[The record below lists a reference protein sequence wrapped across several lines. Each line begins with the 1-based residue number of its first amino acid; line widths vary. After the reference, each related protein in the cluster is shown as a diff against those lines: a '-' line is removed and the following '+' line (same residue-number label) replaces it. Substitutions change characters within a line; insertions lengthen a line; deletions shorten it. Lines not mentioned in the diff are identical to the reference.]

1 MRTLASLLAAA
12 VIAAFGL
19 TGTAF
24 ADPFADPPAEN
35 LVTFGDVSGDNNDGG
50 LDATGPDN
58 GNAAVNTTFTS
69 LGWDGANGGTLVL
82 RFTDNVCLNGA
93 DPDFTVFEVGVGEGG
108 ADEPYDVSVGLIG
121 GGLTSAGSG
130 VGDDI
135 FNSPV
140 AAFNRISITGT
151 GDLTGTTSGP
161 DIDAV
166 ECFFTL
172 DQLDIEKAFADN
184 PQDGGALDEID
195 VRVKGETAVGDQQ
208 FKAFTIKIT
217 NNTGINTGFAGL
229 TFFDAVPAEY
239 DLDPDGESPS
249 LDATNNDCADG
260 VCNGIAEDAN
270 GKCTVTA
277 DVPNGAKAGHG
288 GNKLRSKL
296 EPELLS
302 IDASAL
308 MIGEMCTT
316 TVFVKTDLG
325 DHKKMY
331 TPTSCPV
338 DLNSGVKVF
347 DALKNLLLQDDDQ
360 LIFDDGA
367 GGLVGTCNDV
377 LDND

>member
-1 MRTLASLLAAA
+1 MRTLATLLAAA
-12 VIAAFGL
+12 AIAGFGF

-35 LVTFGDVSGDNNDGG
+35 LVTFGDVTGDNGDGG

-58 GNAAVNTTFTS
+58 GDASDITTFTS
-69 LGWDGANGGTLVL
+69 LGFDGTDGGTLIL

-93 DPDFTVFEVGVGEGG
+93 NPDFTVFEVG
-108 ADEPYDVSVGLIG
+108 AAEPYNVSVGLVSCK
-121 GGLTSAGSG
+121 LKSAGSG
-130 VGDDI
+130 VGDTNL
-135 FNSPV
+135 NSPV
-140 AAFNRISITGT
+140 AAFNRISITAT
-151 GDLTGTTSGP
+151 GDLTGDTSGP

-166 ECFFTL
+166 ECLYTL
-172 DQLDIEKAFADN
+172 DQADIVKAFADN

-195 VRVKGETAVGDQQ
+195 VRVKGQTAGGDQQ

-249 LDATNNDCADG
+249 LLATNNDCADG

-277 DVPNGAKAGHG
+277 DVPNGAKVGHG

-367 GGLVGTCNDV
+367 GGLVGLCNDV
-377 LDND
+377 VDND